1 MNKVGAHE
9 DRICKHLMERCQP
22 WYRLNFEFLLHDMT
36 SIYFE
41 VFADNRTD
49 VTTVGGRVKKME
61 DRFG

>member
-1 MNKVGAHE
+1 
-9 DRICKHLMERCQP
+9 MERCQP